1 MLSALRLFLERLFP
15 DRVVVDTKEAVI
27 IVKISNIFIDNN
39 IDNKIDNNKLLYDNK
54 KQEKNITFLQQSTS
68 ERAHRD
74 AQQ

>member
-54 KQEKNITFLQQSTS
+54 KQEKNITFLQQTI
-68 ERAHRD
+68 EQADRD
-74 AQQ
+74 AQL